1 MMKRTK
7 DERSR
12 VSQYREILLGVGQDP
27 KSCRTLC
34 IVFGDEETARLFH
47 YESMRASW
55 YEFVLIFDACGPAAR
70 IVYHMDSMIR
80 DEIVGAARGLAD
92 CAVYDE

>member
-1 MMKRTK
+1 MKRRTNE
-7 DERSR
+7 ERTR
-12 VSQYREILLGVGQDP
+12 VFQYKELLLGMGFDP

-34 IVFGDEETARLFH
+34 VVFGDEETARIFH

-70 IVYHMDSMIR
+70 VVYHMDSMIR
-80 DEIVGAARGLAD
+80 EDIIETARGLAD